1 MLTAHTNWQPPTEL
15 PDLRRTGIIALDTE
29 TNDEGLRADLGPAWP
44 WHGGYV
50 CGVNVAYWADG
61 GIRAHYFPLR
71 HPDTNNFDRPQ
82 VFAWLRDLV
91 ASGVRFVTQ
100 NGLYDWG
107 WLRADGNIL
116 MPPSERLEEIGAL
129 ATLID
134 ENRFSYDLNAL
145 CAWRGLPGKDE
156 TLLRQAVKACGFKV
170 SRKNPLQS
178 HIWRVPA
185 RYVGPYA
192 EADAANTLA
201 LFESLDPVL
210 DKEGTRAAYR
220 LEVDLL
226 RMVHEMRRRG
236 IRIDRSA
243 AERAHDRI
251 RQKRDAV
258 LAELSEKLG
267 RPTGMD
273 EIGSPKWKAQTFDKY
288 SIAYPR
294 TAKGNPSFRGGNTG
308 WMVNNPHWLP
318 QLIAKATKYNT
329 AASRF
334 LEGHIL
340 NHIINGRVYSD
351 IHPHRS
357 DDGSGTCSL
366 RFSYSD
372 PPLQQM
378 PARDKELAPLV
389 RGVFLPEEGEL
400 WAKPDISQQEF
411 RFVVHYAVLRN
422 LPRAKEA
429 ADLYRADPDADFHAM
444 VADMTSLERESAKAV
459 NFAKIFGAGPEK
471 FAEMIGKSPREAGAI
486 FHQYDRKLP
495 FISRLSDMCQRE
507 AKLLGYTELYDG
519 ARRHWDRWEA
529 PGIYAKGAGP
539 CSREEALRRTKDT
552 EHPWFGRGLR
562 RAKTHTAMNALIQG
576 SAARH
581 TKLWMR
587 ACWREGIVPL
597 LQMHDALECSVATRE
612 QGELV
617 ARLGCEAVR
626 LEVPMRVDLK
636 FGRNWGDAKH
646 TWSDLHEAVLGHTR
660 ASVAPEPPI
669 TNLEAPATPPPPPRP
684 TAEIEVPAA
693 PPTNGARVH
702 VATAEAPIEL
712 PTPHLADLIDQ
723 PLVNGKICCPFHDDR
738 TPSCHIYPDHF
749 HCFSCGAHGD
759 AVDWLMMVD
768 GLDCDAAI
776 QLLATRQNPTARPGR
791 SEHNADTLASAL
803 RLWEQAQPITGT
815 TAERYL
821 ADTRGIHIDS
831 LPPISEAVLR
841 FHPSCPFGSD
851 QRHPCLLALFRDAQ
865 SDDPAGIHR
874 VALTSEAQKIDRRM
888 LGRWPTPRAIKLWPA
903 ESSLVIGEGIE
914 TVLAAAT
921 RLPHRGASLRPAWA
935 IGSSSGIARFSL
947 IAGVERLTILV
958 DNDANGVG
966 LSSAKECAKRWAA
979 AGRAVALLTPQ
990 QIGTDFNDLVR
1001 GSARLETHAH

>member
-1 MLTAHTNWQPPTEL
+1 M
-15 PDLRRTGIIALDTE
+15 
-29 TNDEGLRADLGPAWP
+29 EGA
-44 WHGGYV
+44 
-50 CGVNVAYWADG
+50 NVQQ
-61 GIRAHYFPLR
+61 H
-71 HPDTNNFDRPQ
+71 
-82 VFAWLRDLV
+82 
-91 ASGVRFVTQ
+91 
-100 NGLYDWG
+100 
-107 WLRADGNIL
+107 
-116 MPPSERLEEIGAL
+116 
-129 ATLID
+129 
-134 ENRFSYDLNAL
+134 
-145 CAWRGLPGKDE
+145 
-156 TLLRQAVKACGFKV
+156 
-170 SRKNPLQS
+170 
-178 HIWRVPA
+178 
-185 RYVGPYA
+185 
-192 EADAANTLA
+192 
-201 LFESLDPVL
+201 
-210 DKEGTRAAYR
+210 
-220 LEVDLL
+220 
-226 RMVHEMRRRG
+226 
-236 IRIDRSA
+236 
-243 AERAHDRI
+243 
-251 RQKRDAV
+251 
-258 LAELSEKLG
+258 
-267 RPTGMD
+267 
-273 EIGSPKWKAQTFDKY
+273 
-288 SIAYPR
+288 SIAYPL

-308 WMVNNPHWLP
+308 WMVTNPHWLP

-340 NHIINGRVYSD
+340 DLIINGRIYSD

-389 RGVFLPEEGEL
+389 RGVFLPEEGEV

-429 ADLYRADPDADFHAM
+429 ADLYRADPDADFHVM
-444 VADMTSLERESAKAV
+444 VADMTGLERESAKAV

-495 FISRLSDMCQRE
+495 FISRLSDICQRE
-507 AKLLGYTELYDG
+507 AKLLGHTELYDG

-646 TWSDLHEAVLGHTR
+646 TWSDLHKAVPGHTR
-660 ASVAPEPPI
+660 ASVAPEPAI
-669 TNLEAPATPPPPPRP
+669 TNLEAPATSPPPPRP

-712 PTPHLADLIDQ
+712 PTPHALI
-723 PLVNGKICCPFHDDR
+723 NSKICCPFHDDR

-749 HCFSCGAHGD
+749 YCFGCGAHGD
-759 AVDWLMMVD
+759 PIDLLMMTEGID
-768 GLDCDAAI
+768 RDAAI
-776 QLLATRQNPTARPGR
+776 QLLGTWQGPASQPR
-791 SEHNADTLASAL
+791 SGEDGADMPASAL
-803 RLWEQAQPITGT
+803 RPWDHAQPIAGT
-815 TAERYL
+815 IAERYL
-821 ADTRGIHIDS
+821 AETRGINIDA
-831 LPPISEAVLR
+831 LPANSEAVLR
-841 FHPSCPFGSD
+841 FHPSCPFGRD
-851 QRHPCLLALFRDAQ
+851 QRHPCLLALFRDAK
-865 SDDPAGIHR
+865 SDAPAGIHR
-874 VALTSEAQKIDRRM
+874 VALTPKAQKIDRRM

-921 RLPHRGASLRPAWA
+921 RLQHRGALLRPAWA
-935 IGSSSGIARFSL
+935 IGSSGGIARFPL
-947 IAGVERLTILV
+947 IAGVERLIILVDNDANGVILV

-966 LSSAKECAKRWAA
+966 PNSAKECAKRWAT

-990 QIGTDFNDLVR
+990 QSGTDFNDLVQ
-1001 GSARLETHAH
+1001 GSARLETHTH